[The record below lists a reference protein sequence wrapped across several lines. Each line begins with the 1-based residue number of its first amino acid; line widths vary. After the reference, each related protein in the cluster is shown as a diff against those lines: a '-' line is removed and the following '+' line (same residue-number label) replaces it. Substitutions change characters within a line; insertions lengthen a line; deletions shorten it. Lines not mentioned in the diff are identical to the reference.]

1 MLIDKLSRHKLCNK
15 YLMLD
20 WTICTIVLI
29 GAYIGEYI
37 SGRRT
42 LEYVK
47 NFSTLLITIY
57 FVAVGAYIAFRNNS
71 RWFKYTFT
79 VLWIIFYSYIIAT
92 GKTVV
97 VAVYMIPILTMIAS
111 YANAKLISIVSA
123 ISIILVVVSTQIRYL
138 TGQLVG
144 IEITNSLIVI
154 GAFVI
159 WLLCSVHAAKVDR
172 MTIDELKLY
181 REKAM
186 KDTLTKCYN
195 RSIIEEMRDSG
206 IFEDNGTSLLLGDV
220 NDFKKYND
228 TYGHNI
234 GDIILQRIGKH
245 LVDGCEGIEGA
256 YPIRVGGDEFVVVCK
271 DTDANKILTYIEQKL
286 EEDTHLHTNGY
297 SVTVGFGKASTSDLT
312 EKNFTNLYESADKH
326 MYARKDYMKGI

>member
-1 MLIDKLSRHKLCNK
+1 MLIDKLSRHKLCNR

-42 LEYVK
+42 LDYVRD
-47 NFSTLLITIY
+47 FSTLLITIY
-57 FVAVGAYIAFRNNS
+57 FVAVGAYIAFRNNP
-71 RWFKYTFT
+71 RWFKYTFA
-79 VLWIIFYSYIIAT
+79 VLWIIFFSYIVAT

-97 VAVYMIPILTMIAS
+97 VAVYMIPILTMIGS
-111 YANAKLISIVSA
+111 YANARLISIVST
-123 ISIILVVVSTQIRYL
+123 ISVILVVVSTQVRYL
-138 TGQLVG
+138 TGQLVD

-154 GAFVI
+154 GAFVT

-172 MTIDELKLY
+172 MTINELKLY

-206 IFEDNGTSLLLGDV
+206 IFEQIGTSLLLGDV

-234 GDIILQRIGKH
+234 GDVILQRIGKH
-245 LVDGCEGIEGA
+245 LIDGCEGIKGA

-271 DTDANKILTYIEQKL
+271 DKDASVILTYIEKKL

-297 SVTVGFGKASTSDLT
+297 NVTVGFGKASTSDLA